1 MKLPFALLAFTAFTD
16 ASPILSERG
25 DPWESK
31 ETLCTWSTRTPEEV
45 ERVWEQT
52 AAGVQLELFIK
63 SHWQHQNSWLK
74 NLESVIAGPILGQS
88 DAAGCGVLGESTCA
102 PNRDMACEVQYDKFG
117 ASPLGSTSYWIF
129 RAVKGAHKKF
139 RELDRVLVVS
149 TLMGSLSIPDL
160 IKDLG
165 APEDGSEKV
174 LTWLSAAATMGGSV
188 GGLAPGAG
196 TSIGAGFGFLSG
208 LFAGLAAE
216 AKPEDIKAGKLQD
229 SLSKALEA
237 SRTKLKNTLRIAVGG
252 GTSEEEYKSL
262 PAPMWDT
269 YETNVA
275 KFFNGGWYLLDDDAA
290 AVTAA
295 FESVGNNV
303 KTKVINEVMKSVGLH
318 LVADT
323 RPNADTQEKCGY
335 APGRQ
340 WMELKDGQFYCFY
353 LMRSYSAGYKEP
365 DWEEAGEI
373 VYAKMAEN
381 YLGNRDAYYRA
392 IINCALSGGGEV
404 DPATLVW
411 NEVPRCYFNLPAVFV
426 KNGVRGDCASE
437 KKDCGYVQA
446 TPLA

>member
-25 DPWESK
+25 EPWEDVK
-31 ETLCTWSTRTPEEV
+31 TLCEWSTKTPEEV
-45 ERVWEQT
+45 ARVWEQT

-63 SHWQHQNSWLK
+63 SHWQHQTSWLM
-74 NLESVIAGPILGQS
+74 NLESVIAGPIMGQS

-102 PNRDMACEVQYDKFG
+102 PNRDMPCEVQYAKFG

-139 RELDRVLVVS
+139 KELDRVLVVS
-149 TLMGSLSIPDL
+149 TLMGGLQIPSLL
-160 IKDLG
+160 RQWGG
-165 APEDGSEKV
+165 A
-174 LTWLSAAATMGGSV
+174 V

-216 AKPEDIKAGKLQD
+216 AKPEDIKAGTLQD
-229 SLSKALEA
+229 SLIKALEA
-237 SRTKLKNTLRIAVGG
+237 SRTKLKNTLRIAMGG
-252 GTSEEEYKSL
+252 GTSEEE
-262 PAPMWDT
+262 
-269 YETNVA
+269 
-275 KFFNGGWYLLDDDAA
+275 FNSSTGGWYLLNDDAA
-290 AVTAA
+290 AVAAA

-303 KTKVINEVMKSVGLH
+303 KTKIINEVMKSVGLH

-323 RPNADTQEKCGY
+323 RPNVDTQEKCGY

-353 LMRSYSAGYKEP
+353 LMRSYSTGYKEP

-373 VYAKMAEN
+373 VYAKMAE
-381 YLGNRDAYYRA
+381 YKLGNRDAYYRA
-392 IINCALSGGGEV
+392 LINCALSGGGEV

-411 NEVPRCYFNLPAVFV
+411 NEVPHCYFNLPAVFV